1 MFSIVFNHQSL
12 VLRKEAY
19 AIKTRF
25 FRRKITHTQ
34 LNIKTLSAKQAKNT
48 YKWVCRL
55 ASRTNRLHN
64 LSMRLRTAE
73 KPQSPH
79 RSYRIITLFFRKNES
94 NSVKQLRSGRFFRQI
109 IATNR
114 NKSVIFAR
122 YYTHLARSTALSITA
137 GFASLT

>member
-25 FRRKITHTQ
+25 FRRKITHRQ
-34 LNIKTLSAKQAKNT
+34 LNIKALSSKKPKNT
-48 YKWVCRL
+48 YKWVCRIASL
-55 ASRTNRLHN
+55 AKQLHN

-73 KPQSPH
+73 KPQIYTSQL
-79 RSYRIITLFFRKNES
+79 SDNNVLFRKKHI
-94 NSVKQLRSGRFFRQI
+94 KQLPSGRFFRQI

-122 YYTHLARSTALSITA
+122 YYTHLARSAALSITA